1 MGRNSWVLKK
11 DFLIII
17 YDYPRPLVNGKREC
31 YRKGR
36 NIKYRRDESIMVR
49 DNREAET
56 EMERRRRR
64 RKAEKLRGLK
74 RRRRRL
80 VLAILAVLFLP
91 IIGARIYFGVNP
103 VILKNSVIDV
113 ELKDSVNLK
122 KNIRYVFAGKASQVK
137 ITGSVDNTKE
147 GDYRVTYSWRGR
159 KKTVTVKVRDTKP
172 PVLEMKNSYT
182 VDLGGA
188 VTADDFVKKVKDASE
203 VSLKILNAKK
213 WDKAGE
219 YSISVEAKDIYGN
232 KTTGKSKLILEEDK
246 TPPEISGAEDTEI
259 LQGKT
264 MDFSSGVT
272 VKDNADP
279 DPSLSVDSTKADL
292 NTPGTYVVTYVAKDR
307 SGNETKVERKITVKA
322 NPEWKEKIV
331 YLTFDDGPSE
341 NTGKILD
348 ILKQY
353 NIKGT
358 FFVTGNHREH
368 DDLIKRTFDE
378 GNSIGLHTYTHDYAT
393 VYASEQAYFDDLQ
406 KVSDLVEKI
415 TGEKS
420 TLIRFPGG
428 SSNTVSAD
436 YVQGLMTTLTKA
448 VHEKGYEYFDWNCDS
463 TDASGN
469 NVAVS
474 KLVQNATLCSADHV
488 TILMHDTDAKDT
500 TVEALPQIIEYYR
513 GQGYSFKGLTKDS
526 VAAHHRVNN

>member
-1 MGRNSWVLKK
+1 MRKKIKTVLSHINDNEALKECDRFFAAYWQNIILVAALIVFLLFTGKFIIDQK
-11 DFLIII
+11 DKFP
-17 YDYPRPLVNGKREC
+17 D
-31 YRKGR
+31 
-36 NIKYRRDESIMVR
+36 S
-49 DNREAET
+49 
-56 EMERRRRR
+56 
-64 RKAEKLRGLK
+64 
-74 RRRRRL
+74 
-80 VLAILAVLFLP
+80 
-91 IIGARIYFGVNP
+91 
-103 VILKNSVIDV
+103 
-113 ELKDSVNLK
+113 DSVAAMSSK
-122 KNIRYVFAGKASQVK
+122 
-137 ITGSVDNTKE
+137 TET
-147 GDYRVTYSWRGR
+147 R
-159 KKTVTVKVRDTKP
+159 KR
-172 PVLEMKNSYT
+172 
-182 VDLGGA
+182 A
-188 VTADDFVKKVKDASE
+188 
-203 VSLKILNAKK
+203 
-213 WDKAGE
+213 
-219 YSISVEAKDIYGN
+219 
-232 KTTGKSKLILEEDK
+232 
-246 TPPEISGAEDTEI
+246 
-259 LQGKT
+259 
-264 MDFSSGVT
+264 
-272 VKDNADP
+272 
-279 DPSLSVDSTKADL
+279 
-292 NTPGTYVVTYVAKDR
+292 
-307 SGNETKVERKITVKA
+307 
-322 NPEWKEKIV
+322 

-368 DDLIKRTFDE
+368 DDLIKRAFDE

>member
-172 PVLEMKNSYT
+172 PVLETKNSYT

-368 DDLIKRTFDE
+368 DDLIKRAFDE

>member
-1 MGRNSWVLKK
+1 MMN
-11 DFLIII
+11 
-17 YDYPRPLVNGKREC
+17 
-31 YRKGR
+31 RKEF
-36 NIKYRRDESIMVR
+36 Y
-49 DNREAET
+49 
-56 EMERRRRR
+56 
-64 RKAEKLRGLK
+64 
-74 RRRRRL
+74 
-80 VLAILAVLFLP
+80 
-91 IIGARIYFGVNP
+91 
-103 VILKNSVIDV
+103 
-113 ELKDSVNLK
+113 
-122 KNIRYVFAGKASQVK
+122 
-137 ITGSVDNTKE
+137 
-147 GDYRVTYSWRGR
+147 
-159 KKTVTVKVRDTKP
+159 
-172 PVLEMKNSYT
+172 
-182 VDLGGA
+182 
-188 VTADDFVKKVKDASE
+188 
-203 VSLKILNAKK
+203 
-213 WDKAGE
+213 E
-219 YSISVEAKDIYGN
+219 Y
-232 KTTGKSKLILEEDK
+232 
-246 TPPEISGAEDTEI
+246 
-259 LQGKT
+259 
-264 MDFSSGVT
+264 
-272 VKDNADP
+272 VKDNVKEYLPKSYKDAEIKLQEVEKNNGLKLTGITIPNGDQRIVP
-279 DPSLSVDSTKADL
+279 TVYLDSLYQEYIHGKDVDSCVGDVADMRIEAQGKAEFFDMGVPDILDYEKMKDKLQMRICDKEWNTDL
-292 NTPGTYVVTYVAKDR
+292 LADKVVTEHGDFAAYYAVNLEENGEGISSIPVTVSLMNEWGVSAEQIQADAMVADR
-307 SGNETKVERKITVKA
+307 KRGVTLMDMNEIIKSMIFGEEPENLLNEKMDMEAMENPMFCLTNKAKMNGASLLLQEDIRKQIGECLGSDYFVIPSSIHEVLILPDNGIFQVPELNAMVQEVNETKVERKITVKA

-368 DDLIKRTFDE
+368 DDLIKRAFDE

>member
-1 MGRNSWVLKK
+1 M
-11 DFLIII
+11 I
-17 YDYPRPLVNGKREC
+17 
-31 YRKGR
+31 
-36 NIKYRRDESIMVR
+36 R
-49 DNREAET
+49 DNREAEK
-56 EMERRRRR
+56 EMERRRSR
-64 RKAEKLRGLK
+64 RKAEKLRRLK
-74 RRRRRL
+74 RRRRSL
-80 VLAILAVLFLP
+80 ILAILAVLFLP
-91 IIGARIYFGVNP
+91 IVGVRIYFGVNP

-122 KNIRYVFAGKASQVK
+122 GNIRYVFAGKVSQVK

-147 GDYRVTYSWRGR
+147 GDYQVTYSWKGR

-264 MDFSSGVT
+264 MDFSSGVA

-292 NTPGTYVVTYVAKDR
+292 NTPGTYVVTYLAKDR
-307 SGNETKVERKITVKA
+307 SGNETKVERKITVKT

-353 NIKGT
+353 HVKGT
-358 FFVTGNHREH
+358 FFVTGNHQEH
-368 DDLIKRTFDE
+368 DDLIKRAFDE

-406 KVSDLVEKI
+406 KISDLVEKI